1 MDTIHL
7 CCMIGGSDAP
17 VTHATAKPSESS
29 TAHRSTR
36 AVPKAPTSQP
46 PPMSSDPAAPTT
58 PAKGM
63 SLVLLIKYPIS
74 FMISEL

>member
-7 CCMIGGSDAP
+7 LCFIIGVSDAP
-17 VTHATAKPSESS
+17 VSNATAKPFESS
-29 TAHRSTR
+29 AVQRSTR

-46 PPMSSDPAAPTT
+46 LSMSSDPAAPTT

-63 SLVLLIKYPIS
+63 SPL
-74 FMISEL
+74 